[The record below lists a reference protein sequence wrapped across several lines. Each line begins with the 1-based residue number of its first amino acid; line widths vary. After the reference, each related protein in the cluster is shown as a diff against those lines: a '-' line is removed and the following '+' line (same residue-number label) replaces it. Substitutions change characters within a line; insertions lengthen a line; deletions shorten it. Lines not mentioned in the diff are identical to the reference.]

1 MQSEN
6 VIALLNETLKFYA
19 NPANYGND
27 QIKNDG
33 GHMARFAVEQVMKL
47 EEATNKME
55 IAFDELQD
63 QVNDKTPDEIQKIV
77 NDLTNLK

>member
-6 VIALLNETLKFYA
+6 VIALLNETLKFYG
-19 NPANYGND
+19 NPANYEND
-27 QIKNDG
+27 QIKNDS
-33 GHMARFAVEQVMKL
+33 GHMARFAIEQVKKL
-47 EEATNKME
+47 EDAANKLE
-55 IAFDELQD
+55 LAYDELQD